1 MDSESKIT
9 ARYLRILSYSVLA
22 FTLAFLINN
31 VLTVWVDWPGVK
43 KIFSHYELFGFKQ
56 KALQGSE
63 LNYGYLQI
71 GIYLICI
78 AGVILYVF
86 KTYSQTLE
94 HDSEILSKF
103 SAYLVR
109 SSFWAVFLVGV
120 ADFIISFMVVERLWE
135 AIFSPEVKAFMVK
148 APERITFIHF
158 PIILGSFII
167 GYFTKSVG
175 FIWLAVLVVLS
186 EFVIVLSRFIFSYE
200 QAFQGDLVR
209 FWYAA
214 LYLFASAYALIH
226 EGHVRVD
233 VLYSSFSERKKAW
246 TNTIG
251 SALLGVPLCLIV
263 IFYGLNGKA
272 SIINGPVV
280 AFEVTQQGS
289 NGLYLLYLMAVYLA
303 VFAVT
308 MLLQFT
314 SYFMSSSHKLLQDE
328 EEMNISNVNK
338 ANDVSIENIES
349 SSK

>member
-31 VLTVWVDWPGVK
+31 LLTVWVDWPGVK

-246 TNTIG
+246 TNSIG

-338 ANDVSIENIES
+338 ENDVSIENIQ

>member
-1 MDSESKIT
+1 MDPESKTT

-56 KALQGSE
+56 KALQGAE

-135 AIFSPEVKAFMVK
+135 AIFSPAVKAFMVK

-246 TNTIG
+246 TNSIG

-328 EEMNISNVNK
+328 EEINISKVNK
-338 ANDVSIENIES
+338 TNDVSIENIES
-349 SSK
+349 SK

>member
-246 TNTIG
+246 TNSIG

-338 ANDVSIENIES
+338 ENDVNIENIES
-349 SSK
+349 SK

>member
-31 VLTVWVDWPGVK
+31 ILTVWVDWPGVK

-246 TNTIG
+246 TNSIG

-314 SYFMSSSHKLLQDE
+314 SYFMSSSHKLLQNDE
-328 EEMNISNVNK
+328 EINISKVDKTNK
-338 ANDVSIENIES
+338 VSIENMES
-349 SSK
+349 Q